1 MSAWGGVVRR
11 ALSLGGGMLIVG
23 CVYHTPAPPGLVS
36 DPGLLAERDSV
47 LVYARSLRYD
57 STTHGVSDR
66 QMLTTYDS
74 ATGYRVGPVAT
85 IYPEAGAN
93 HNTYADLAGR
103 GRIVG
108 RIETD
113 SAYPKLGLR
122 RGVNYIWVDSLRLS
136 GDTGLGR
143 AVVIPDDPSL
153 PAVVLPMFYLTD
165 HHGTEGPAAAR
176 WLFRPK
182 DEAGW
187 YKCTKTGC
195 CAVGV
200 SSSAGLDLTT
210 GLYSP

>member
-1 MSAWGGVVRR
+1 MSGWGGAVLG
-11 ALSLGGGMLIVG
+11 ALTLGGGILIAG
-23 CVYHTPAPPGLVS
+23 CAYHTPAPPGPVS

-47 LVYARSLRYD
+47 LGYARSLRYD
-57 STTHGVSDR
+57 STTHGVTDR
-66 QMLTTYDS
+66 QMLTIYDS
-74 ATGYRVGPVAT
+74 ATGYRVGPIAT

-93 HNTYADLAGR
+93 HNAYTDLAGR

-122 RGVNYIWVDSLRLS
+122 PGVNYIWIDSLRLS
-136 GDTGLGR
+136 GDTGVGR
-143 AVVIPDDPSL
+143 AVVIPDDPRL

-165 HHGTEGPAAAR
+165 HHGAEGPATAR

-187 YKCTKTGC
+187 FKCTKTGC